1 MKEPSAPAP
10 LAPRL
15 ARWLEARW
23 AEVVPPPRSTVQL
36 YGLEIIDAAGIDV
49 LDPCAVRT
57 VFITE
62 GPDECAVLACP
73 ESGSAYD
80 FDAAATV
87 EHAWV
92 PHTSSA
98 SRPGAFAGRRRV
110 VAIRVVGVRQ

>member
-1 MKEPSAPAP
+1 MKESSSPTP

-23 AEVVPPPRSTVQL
+23 VEVVPPPRSIVQL
-36 YGLEIIDAAGIDV
+36 YGLEIIDPDGIDR

-62 GPDECAVLACP
+62 GPDEFAVLACP
-73 ESGSAYD
+73 ESGPAYD

-92 PHTSSA
+92 PLAASST
-98 SRPGAFAGRRRV
+98 RPGAFAGRRRV